1 MKPSS
6 SDKENSEAVES
17 PRKRSRTVLGVSV
30 DQLSSKPAAAAAVV
44 VPTEEGF
51 TDWSGEEI
59 ETLLKAKPPG
69 TLRQD
74 IKGQRDWYKDQHLQ
88 LKNYAKSAVGMEA
101 KLASER
107 EVMKALQAEQK
118 EIREREIRETK
129 QYQEVLEKNL
139 EEVKGTILENEKQL
153 SEARAQHADV
163 ARDFEEATNAIRASH
178 EQVQRLTTEK
188 EKAEAETAAAQ
199 EQVAS
204 LSETNRKIQEYSN
217 SLQQYNS
224 QLQKDLSA
232 STEAVNKLQT
242 EKTAQQE
249 ELGTL
254 KGENTVLQVQLDSTK
269 NSLVETERGRSAA
282 VEEANILRTEKSTLA
297 TERNMLTD
305 ECKVV
310 KEKLETY
317 EREHDTM
324 VSNLNTSN
332 ERVAVLQESYN
343 AQLQGAET
351 MRNDLTVATKR
362 AENAESLCSQGSA
375 DTFAMHNR
383 IKELEDAVSRS
394 ELQLMQGEEIRRKM
408 HNTIMELKGNIR
420 VFARVRPL
428 TEPEASQESAAA
440 GSAGSILSFPG
451 GLEASTIQVD
461 TGAKDTFSFSFDR
474 VFGPMSSQG
483 AVFEEISQLVQSALD
498 GKKVCVFAYG
508 QTGSGK
514 THTMMGT
521 SNAETDLAGMVPRSI
536 QQIFNAAAELTRQ
549 GWEYNM
555 RASMLEIYNEE
566 IRDLLGNKL
575 PQGKHHNIQHD
586 TKGNT
591 TVTDL
596 TVVDVA
602 DYEQAQQLLSKAA
615 HQRSVAKTSMNE
627 RSSRSHCV
635 FILRLEGVNHV
646 TGQTLQGRLNL
657 IDLAGSERLS
667 KSGATGDAM
676 KETQAINKSL
686 SSLGDVISSVS
697 SGATHV
703 PFRNSKLTYLLQP
716 CLQGDSKTLMFVNIA
731 PVKDSASE
739 SLCSL
744 RFAAKVNSCET
755 ATSRKK

>member
-6 SDKENSEAVES
+6 S
-17 PRKRSRTVLGVSV
+17 
-30 DQLSSKPAAAAAVV
+30 
-44 VPTEEGF
+44 EGF

-254 KGENTVLQVQLDSTK
+254 KGENTVLQ
-269 NSLVETERGRSAA
+269 
-282 VEEANILRTEKSTLA
+282 RTEKSTLA

-440 GSAGSILSFPG
+440 G